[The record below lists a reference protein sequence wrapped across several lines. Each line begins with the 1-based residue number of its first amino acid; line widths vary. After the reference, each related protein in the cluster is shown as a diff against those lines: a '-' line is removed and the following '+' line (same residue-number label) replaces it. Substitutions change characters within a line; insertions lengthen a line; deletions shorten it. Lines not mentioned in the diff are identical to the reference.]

1 MNRLLTKLFR
11 TFASAEVAVLV
22 VGLTALNA
30 ASHTLNDA
38 KTFVLGTIN
47 ALVAAVSAVILDHFG
62 LVATTPIGMA
72 FAQFCQV
79 LGSGVAT
86 LGLVDLTN
94 AAAITLGSQFG
105 WVLVAATGSGR
116 LSFLTISKPAPIEG

>member
-1 MNRLLTKLFR
+1 MNRLWTKFFR

-22 VGLTALNA
+22 VGMTALNA

-38 KTFVLGTIN
+38 KTFVLGSIN
-47 ALVAAVSAVILDHFG
+47 AVVAALAAVILAHFN
-62 LVATTPIGMA
+62 LVTTTPLGMA

-79 LGSGVAT
+79 LGAGVAT

-94 AAAITLGSQFG
+94 AAAVTLGSQFG
-105 WVLVAATGSGR
+105 WLLVAATGSGL
-116 LSFLTISKPAPIEG
+116 LSFLTIAKAAPVEG